1 MNVPTVFWTQ
11 QPKTHLEVHSR
22 YAKAILLDPRRGN
35 DISFL
40 AAIVACDFKSHH
52 PDANAAETPSAKVA
66 AAMRGNIAHTLSL
79 AGQFQPYQVVDVHP
93 KVTGFMVKI
102 NVDIGDRVRKGETLA
117 VLEVPELNA
126 QLKGTVFEVERAK
139 DDLLRAQHEIKRA
152 EAIHSALH
160 ADYERLLETS
170 KAQPGLIAQ
179 QELDDAAEQGSV
191 FGVAGGCGQSRRGR
205 VRSSMQRWPTQ
216 TMTGCRRSRT
226 TPTWCAPLDGVIV
239 WRYADTGA
247 LIQSGTNSNE
257 QDIPIVRL
265 SQSGL
270 LRLRMPIPE
279 NDVQFVHIGD
289 PMQVRVD
296 AIGRSFTGKI
306 VRFTRDV
313 NFETR
318 TMETE
323 IDVENQDLSISPGMY
338 ANTEMQLA
346 HASNV
351 TTIPVEALV
360 LKGDREAVYVLD
372 SSNRIHI
379 RTVEVGLQG
388 SKLAEIKSGLE
399 PGDRV
404 VLGGQENYTEG
415 EQVSPILTQTPS
427 SEVMRESGGVI
438 DMKAEAE
445 ETTEVQSN
453 AEVCSQVSVLHHHA
467 VPDGLACGGSQH
479 CSHAGGS
486 VSKDRYA
493 GGGGGDVL

>member
-1 MNVPTVFWTQ
+1 MR
-11 QPKTHLEVHSR
+11 KRSSS
-22 YAKAILLDPRRGN
+22 ILAAGMMFP
-35 DISFL
+35 IL
-40 AAIVACDFKSHH
+40 AAIVACDFKSQHSA
-52 PDANAAETPSAKVA
+52 ANAAETPSAKVA
-66 AAMRGNIAHTLSL
+66 TAMRGDIAHTLSL

-179 QELDDAAEQGSV
+179 QELDDAESKDLSSESQVDAAKAAAAGAQQHAE
-191 FGVAGGCGQSRRGR
+191 VAHTDKDR
-205 VRSSMQRWPTQ
+205 VQAMQNYTNVV
-216 TMTGCRRSRT
+216 
-226 TPTWCAPLDGVIV
+226 APLDGVIV

-338 ANTEMQLA
+338 ANTEMQLG
-346 HASNV
+346 HAEKV
-351 TTIPVEALV
+351 VTIPVEALV
-360 LKGDREAVYVLD
+360 LKGNRETVYLLD
-372 SSNRIHI
+372 AGNHI
-379 RTVEVGLQG
+379 RARNVEVGLRG
-388 SKLAEIKSGLE
+388 SRLAEIKSGLE

-404 VLGGQENYTEG
+404 ILGAQDKYSEGQ
-415 EQVSPILTQTPS
+415 QVSPILTPEPAS
-427 SEVMRESGGVI
+427 DVMREAGGVI
-438 DMKAEAE
+438 DLKAEE
-445 ETTEVQSN
+445 ENS
-453 AEVCSQVSVLHHHA
+453 
-467 VPDGLACGGSQH
+467 GG
-479 CSHAGGS
+479 A
-486 VSKDRYA
+486 K
-493 GGGGGDVL
+493 